1 MDRKYCDICGCEIT
15 ELPHIIELRHDG
27 RIDEKIEC
35 CSWCEGLIYNI
46 IKSVSSFGK
55 KGL

>member
-15 ELPHIIELRHDG
+15 DLPHIIELRHDG